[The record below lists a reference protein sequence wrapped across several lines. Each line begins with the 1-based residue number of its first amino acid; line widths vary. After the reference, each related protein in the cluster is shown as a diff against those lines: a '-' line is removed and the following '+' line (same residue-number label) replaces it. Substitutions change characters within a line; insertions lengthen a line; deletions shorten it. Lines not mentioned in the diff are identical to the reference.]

1 MTDATGGRVER
12 SVRRAAAA
20 VVCGLLAA
28 TTASCTGDEPSSTP
42 QPARQS
48 SSASPTEGSTATLEP
63 KAAPTRVR
71 VTRVSGHLAPK
82 DRAVLEHKV
91 GRVVS
96 AYFDDAFLAGPYPR
110 SDFADAFDTF
120 SSGAA
125 RLARRDKALLTN
137 SSLGPTTE
145 AVVARRQTAY
155 LSVLA
160 PHKIAAGVT
169 ALVNLRYLAER
180 GDRPDKEVTVKG
192 RLILTR
198 KKSGGWQ
205 VFGYDLSRSA
215 SPVGEQS

>member
-1 MTDATGGRVER
+1 MTDVSRGGVQQR
-12 SVRRAAAA
+12 VRRAAAA
-20 VVCGLLAA
+20 VVCGLLVA
-28 TTASCTGDEPSSTP
+28 TTAACTGDEPAGSPPAEQPSSP
-42 QPARQS
+42 
-48 SSASPTEGSTATLEP
+48 SPTQGSTSTLEP
-63 KAAPTRVR
+63 KPAPARIR
-71 VTRVSGHLAPK
+71 VTRVAGHLAPK

-96 AYFDDAFLAGPYPR
+96 AYFRDAFLGGSYPR
-110 SDFADAFDTF
+110 SGFGDAFDTF
-120 SSGAA
+120 SAGAA
-125 RLARRDKALLTN
+125 RLARHDKALLTN
-137 SSLGPTTE
+137 ETLGPTTE

-169 ALVNLRYLAER
+169 ALVNLRYIAER

-205 VFGYDLSRSA
+205 IFGYDLSRSA
-215 SPVGEQS
+215 STVEEAS

>member
-1 MTDATGGRVER
+1 MV
-12 SVRRAAAA
+12 
-20 VVCGLLAA
+20 
-28 TTASCTGDEPSSTP
+28 TTASCTGDEPSGSP
-42 QPARQS
+42 AARQS
-48 SSASPTEGSTATLEP
+48 PSASPTEGSTSTLEP
-63 KAAPTRVR
+63 KPAPARVR
-71 VTRVSGHLAPK
+71 VTRVSGHLAAK
-82 DRAVLEHKV
+82 DRTVLEHKV

-110 SDFADAFDTF
+110 SGFGDAFDTF
-120 SSGAA
+120 SPGAA

-137 SSLGPTTE
+137 STLGATTE

-198 KKSGGWQ
+198 EKSGGWRI
-205 VFGYDLSRSA
+205 FGFDLSRSA
-215 SPVGEQS
+215 STVGDAS